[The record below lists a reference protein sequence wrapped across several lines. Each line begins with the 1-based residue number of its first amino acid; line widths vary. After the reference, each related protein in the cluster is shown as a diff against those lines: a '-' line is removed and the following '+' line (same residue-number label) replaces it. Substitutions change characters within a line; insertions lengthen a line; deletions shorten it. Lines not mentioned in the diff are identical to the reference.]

1 MIYASLDGTTVTG
14 TWLCDDSAF
23 ATAQGWTP
31 IADGVTVGIG
41 GTATVTS
48 GQVTAC
54 AGPPAP
60 TPTPEQ
66 VAKAQ
71 AVSTLQTLSDQ
82 QSAIATQLE
91 ADISTVTGT
100 GWDTLSTA
108 DRQAIVGRML
118 NGFGTLMT
126 AVQAHITATGVL
138 GS

>member
-1 MIYASLDGTTVTG
+1 MIYASLDADIVTG
-14 TWLCDDSAF
+14 TWVCDDPAF

-31 IADGVTVGIG
+31 IADGVTAGIG

-54 AGPPAP
+54 TDPP
-60 TPTPEQ
+60 TPTPSPEQ

-91 ADISTVTGT
+91 ADIATVTGT